1 MSAKTLRTDAV
12 AARVR
17 FPWRRRRISG
27 QAYSFSLRQ
36 LKVSYPIGAAM
47 LIRQPFRSSRLQTD
61 GLGNFY
67 AQGMDDG
74 DEEQQDLDQ
83 HGGQAER

>member
-1 MSAKTLRTDAV
+1 MR
-12 AARVR
+12 
-17 FPWRRRRISG
+17 P
-27 QAYSFSLRQ
+27 SLS
-36 LKVSYPIGAAM
+36 LSPPLSLSVNYPISAAM
-47 LIRQPFRSSRLQTD
+47 LIRQSFRSPRLQTD

-67 AQGMDDG
+67 AQGMDDD